1 MATKICMHCLVS
13 GRVQGV
19 SFRHYTRKQANQL
32 GVSGWVRNL
41 RDGKVEVLVCG
52 EAKAVERL
60 CTWLYQ
66 GPPLAEVA
74 EVKCQKVSY
83 TQLPEGFDIIH

>member
-1 MATKICMHCLVS
+1 MTTKICMHCLVN

-19 SFRHYTRKQANQL
+19 SFRHYTRQQAHQL

-60 CTWLYQ
+60 CLWLHQ
-66 GPPLAEVA
+66 GPPLSEVM
-74 EVKCQKVSY
+74 EVKCQKVAYS
-83 TQLPEGFDIIH
+83 QIPEGFDILH

>member
-1 MATKICMHCLVS
+1 MTTKICMHCLVS

-19 SFRHYTRKQANQL
+19 SFRHYTRQQASQL

-41 RDGKVEVLVCG
+41 RGGKVEVFVCG

-60 CTWLYQ
+60 CTWLHQ
-66 GPPLAEVA
+66 GPALAEVM
-74 EVKCQKVSY
+74 EVKCQKVAYS
-83 TQLPEGFDIIH
+83 QISEGFDIIH